1 MCRHWTRWSAEISMK
16 VQSRRMVRFMFR
28 AMNHIGG
35 GEPDGRVTTS
45 NTRVGGLGDDE
56 VDDRYTPVVDR
67 DIRHVIAAR

>member
-28 AMNHIGG
+28 AI
-35 GEPDGRVTTS
+35 
-45 NTRVGGLGDDE
+45 GDDE